1 MQNNNYVVIMAGGIG
16 SRFWPLSRV
25 NKPKQFLD
33 ILGTGKSLIQLTY
46 ERFCKI
52 VPKEQIL
59 FVTNE
64 QYRDLLKDQ
73 IPDITENQILGE
85 PFAKNTAPCIAYAT
99 YKIFKENKKANIVVA
114 PSDHLI
120 LDEVAFARHINLGFD
135 YVSTHDSLLTLGIQP
150 HRPDTGYGYIQY
162 IKENP
167 DNEIFKVKTFT
178 EKPNLELAEQFLE
191 SGDFL
196 WNAGIFIWNVKTIK
210 EALGAFL
217 PELDELFNKGHKALG
232 TAKEKD
238 FINTVYP
245 VCENIS
251 IDYGIIEKA
260 ENVHVLPSEFGW
272 SDLGTWKSLNDVI
285 SERTDENQNVAINTQ
300 AMFENSSGCM
310 VVSENNKLVV
320 LQGVSDIY
328 VINTEDALLVCNK
341 DQEQEVKNIVNELKK
356 KFNSTY
362 N

>member
-1 MQNNNYVVIMAGGIG
+1 M
-16 SRFWPLSRV
+16 
-25 NKPKQFLD
+25 
-33 ILGTGKSLIQLTY
+33 
-46 ERFCKI
+46 
-52 VPKEQIL
+52 
-59 FVTNE
+59 
-64 QYRDLLKDQ
+64 
-73 IPDITENQILGE
+73 
-85 PFAKNTAPCIAYAT
+85 
-99 YKIFKENKKANIVVA
+99 A

>member
-1 MQNNNYVVIMAGGIG
+1 MAGGIG

-59 FVTNE
+59 FVINE
-64 QYRDLLKDQ
+64 QYRDLLKKQ
-73 IPDITENQILGE
+73 IPDISENQILGE

-99 YKIFKENKKANIVVA
+99 YKIFKENPNANIVVA

-135 YVSTHDSLLTLGIQP
+135 YVNTHNSLLTLGIQP

-162 IKENP
+162 IKGNP
-167 DNEIFKVKTFT
+167 DKEIFKVKTFT
-178 EKPNLELAEQFLE
+178 EKPNIELAEHFLE

-210 EALGAFL
+210 EALSAFL
-217 PELDELFNKGHKALG
+217 PELDELFEKGYKALG

-238 FINTVYP
+238 FINTIYP

-260 ENVHVLPSEFGW
+260 DNVHVLPSEFGW

-285 SERTDENQNVAINTQ
+285 SERTDENQNVAINTN
-300 AMFENSSGCM
+300 AMFENTNGCM